1 MPGIPVLM
9 PWDIPRTAQV
19 TLMDT
24 QSAGSS
30 PGTSRAALLDALR
43 YWEPRRIG
51 YNLVLAAVLFIWL
64 VLTWPHF
71 RTALTERSLLE
82 LLALAAIANAGY
94 CAAYFA
100 EIALRHSPFRGT
112 WKSRRWA
119 LWLAG
124 TLFAVVL
131 ECYWIADEIYPY
143 VR

>member
-1 MPGIPVLM
+1 
-9 PWDIPRTAQV
+9 
-19 TLMDT
+19 MDT
-24 QSAGSS
+24 QPADSS
-30 PGTSRAALLDALR
+30 PGTSREALLDAVR
-43 YWEPRRIG
+43 YWEPRRIT
-51 YNLVLAAVLFIWL
+51 YNFVLAAVLFTWL

-71 RTALTERSLLE
+71 RAALSGRSLLE

-94 CAAYFA
+94 CAAYVVD
-100 EIALRHSPFRGT
+100 IVTQHSPFRDT
-112 WKSRRWA
+112 WRRRRGA

>member
-1 MPGIPVLM
+1 
-9 PWDIPRTAQV
+9 
-19 TLMDT
+19 MDT
-24 QSAGSS
+24 QSADGPPGPSS
-30 PGTSRAALLDALR
+30 AAFLDALR

-51 YNLVLAAVLFIWL
+51 YNLVLAAVLFTWL

-71 RTALTERSLLE
+71 RPALSGRSLLE
-82 LLALAAIANAGY
+82 LLALAAIANACY

-100 EIALRHSPFRGT
+100 EIAVRHSSFRGA
-112 WKSRRWA
+112 WPHRRWA

-124 TLFAVVL
+124 TLLAVVL